1 MMIPKTLKIGQL
13 YKSIFHFPNFILTTS
28 VYMGSAVY
36 TPGIEELMHDFGIGR
51 VVATLPLTLF
61 VIGYGVGP
69 LVFSPMSENAIFGRT
84 SIYIITL
91 FLFVILQIS
100 TALVNNIAGLC
111 ILRFLGGF
119 FASPCLATGGASVA
133 DVVKFWNLPVG
144 LAAWSL
150 GAVCGPSFGPF
161 FGSILTVKAS
171 WRWTFWFM
179 CIISG
184 FSFVMLCFTL
194 PETFGKTL
202 LYRKAKRL
210 RAITGNDRITSEGEI
225 ENSKMTS
232 HELIIDTLW
241 RPLEITVMEPVV
253 LLINIYIAMV
263 YSILYLFSKFSQFI
277 SLELNISPS
286 LNWVP
291 HICRLLLVLSLLP
304 LFIFQLLDKIHQTNF
319 ASRTGFPR
327 SVYSNCH
334 CWWYLVN
341 FRSFHFGWSANR
353 TTHWVGPLFVLLLL
367 LLVHF

>member
-1 MMIPKTLKIGQL
+1 
-13 YKSIFHFPNFILTTS
+13 
-28 VYMGSAVY
+28 
-36 TPGIEELMHDFGIGR
+36 
-51 VVATLPLTLF
+51 
-61 VIGYGVGP
+61 
-69 LVFSPMSENAIFGRT
+69 
-84 SIYIITL
+84 
-91 FLFVILQIS
+91 
-100 TALVNNIAGLC
+100 
-111 ILRFLGGF
+111 
-119 FASPCLATGGASVA
+119 
-133 DVVKFWNLPVG
+133 
-144 LAAWSL
+144 
-150 GAVCGPSFGPF
+150 
-161 FGSILTVKAS
+161 
-171 WRWTFWFM
+171 
-179 CIISG
+179 
-184 FSFVMLCFTL
+184 MLCFTL

-327 SVYSNCH
+327 SVYSIAIVGGILLTSGLFILVGQQIEPLIGWVH
-334 CWWYLVN
+334 CLVL
-341 FRSFHFGWSANR
+341 
-353 TTHWVGPLFVLLLL
+353 PLL
-367 LLVHF
+367 LLVHFDFPNIIQFHGCFI

>member
-13 YKSIFHFPNFILTTS
+13 YKKHFSFSKFHFDNFSLYGISSL
-28 VYMGSAVY
+28 Y
-36 TPGIEELMHDFGIGR
+36 PGIEELMHDFGIGR

-91 FLFVILQIS
+91 FLFVILQIP

-171 WRWTFWFM
+171 WRWTFGS
-179 CIISG
+179 CV
-184 FSFVMLCFTL
+184 SFLVFIC
-194 PETFGKTL
+194 
-202 LYRKAKRL
+202 Y
-210 RAITGNDRITSEGEI
+210 
-225 ENSKMTS
+225 
-232 HELIIDTLW
+232 
-241 RPLEITVMEPVV
+241 VV
-253 LLINIYIAMV
+253 
-263 YSILYLFSKFSQFI
+263 
-277 SLELNISPS
+277 
-286 LNWVP
+286 
-291 HICRLLLVLSLLP
+291 
-304 LFIFQLLDKIHQTNF
+304 
-319 ASRTGFPR
+319 
-327 SVYSNCH
+327 
-334 CWWYLVN
+334 
-341 FRSFHFGWSANR
+341 FHF
-353 TTHWVGPLFVLLLL
+353 T
-367 LLVHF
+367 

>member
-1 MMIPKTLKIGQL
+1 
-13 YKSIFHFPNFILTTS
+13 
-28 VYMGSAVY
+28 
-36 TPGIEELMHDFGIGR
+36 
-51 VVATLPLTLF
+51 
-61 VIGYGVGP
+61 
-69 LVFSPMSENAIFGRT
+69 
-84 SIYIITL
+84 
-91 FLFVILQIS
+91 
-100 TALVNNIAGLC
+100 
-111 ILRFLGGF
+111 
-119 FASPCLATGGASVA
+119 
-133 DVVKFWNLPVG
+133 
-144 LAAWSL
+144 
-150 GAVCGPSFGPF
+150 
-161 FGSILTVKAS
+161 
-171 WRWTFWFM
+171 M

-304 LFIFQLLDKIHQTNF
+304 LFIFQLLDKNSPNQF
-319 ASRTGFPR
+319 C
-327 SVYSNCH
+327 VK
-334 CWWYLVN
+334 
-341 FRSFHFGWSANR
+341 NR
-353 TTHWVGPLFVLLLL
+353 FSPKCLFQLP
-367 LLVHF
+367 LLVVSC